1 MKMSKRVMISAGE
14 ASGELYGALLSR
26 ALKRIWP
33 DTEIIGIGGNRMRGE
48 GVHLIAS
55 ISSAIPLIETI
66 RHWREIIKSFKKAK
80 EALVKQKPDILVLID
95 YPDFNIALAK
105 KAKSAGVPV
114 LYYVSPQVWAWRAGR
129 VKKIVSLVDKIAVL
143 FPFEVDI
150 YKNAGLP
157 CEFVGHPIVETIDP
171 ELVGATHSE
180 DSLRDSGTQTKEELK
195 KKLGLD
201 PYKRVITFLPG
212 SRPTEIKRHQLLIKE
227 VAEKIH
233 NEFPETQIVVPLVSG
248 TRLKG
253 DLPNYIKVLH
263 GHTSKAIACSE
274 VTAVASGTATLES
287 ALLGTPMVVFYKLSP
302 LTIFFGK
309 LLVKVK
315 FISLVNL
322 LSRKEV
328 VVELIQKNA
337 TSEKIFL
344 ELKRIMNNHEYRQNM
359 ISNLQKIRDI
369 IGERTASNRVASMV
383 GKIAGWNST
392 NA

>member
-1 MKMSKRVMISAGE
+1 MKMSKRVMISTGE

-55 ISSAIPLIETI
+55 ISSAIGLTETI

-157 CEFVGHPIVETIDP
+157 CEFVGHPIVETIDMN
-171 ELVGATHSE
+171 
-180 DSLRDSGTQTKEELK
+180 QTKEELK

-233 NEFPETQIVVPLVSG
+233 NELPETQIVVPLVSG

-274 VTAVASGTATLES
+274 VTAVASGTATLET

-369 IGERTASNRVASMV
+369 IGEKTASGRVASMV